1 MLKKTAVAGKNG
13 KAASGAKPRR
23 VRRHARA
30 RAKGYAP
37 PMNYL
42 LEEHPEL

>member
-1 MLKKTAVAGKNG
+1 MLKKTATSRKRGKP
-13 KAASGAKPRR
+13 ASGAKPRR
-23 VRRHARA
+23 AKRHAKA
-30 RAKGYAP
+30 RTKGCAP

>member
-1 MLKKTAVAGKNG
+1 MLKKMATTRKRGKP
-13 KAASGAKPRR
+13 ASGAKPRR

-30 RAKGYAP
+30 RAKGSAP